1 MEDYQRRQLRE
12 FREALTRLTW
22 PAERQQ
28 AWLREIGV
36 PGLADELA
44 LEFDDFYEP
53 LGRSLGHG
61 DATPVLAE
69 LDALLTRM
77 SGEVNAHLW
86 RPDALTSEPDWQRV
100 RELAT
105 AALGLLPDH
114 AG

>member
-1 MEDYQRRQLRE
+1 MLHKLRY

-22 PAERQQ
+22 PAERQR

-36 PGLADELA
+36 AWGADELA
-44 LEFDDFYEP
+44 MEFDDFYAD
-53 LGRSLGHG
+53 LGRSVGHG
-61 DATPVLAE
+61 AATPILAE
-69 LDALLTRM
+69 LDGLLSRM
-77 SGEVNAHLW
+77 SGEVNEHLW
-86 RPDALTSEPDWQRV
+86 VPEALEAEPDWQRV

>member
-1 MEDYQRRQLRE
+1 VEDYQRRKLRH

-22 PAERQQ
+22 PAERQR
-28 AWLREIGV
+28 AWLREIGT
-36 PGLADELA
+36 PDLADELA
-44 LEFDDFYEP
+44 MEFDDFCED

-61 DATPVLAE
+61 DATPVLAD
-69 LDALLTRM
+69 LDHLLTRM
-77 SGEVNAHLW
+77 SGEANAHLW
-86 RPDALTSEPDWQRV
+86 RPEALAAEPDWQRV